1 MVHWK
6 NIAYR
11 DSFHE
16 ISDRSFESKTDSK
29 EIKKETSSVSS
40 KVTRILFPLKAGE
53 EEQKQ
58 GTQIAYSLNL
68 C

>member
-6 NIAYR
+6 NITYR
-11 DSFHE
+11 DSFHK

-40 KVTRILFPLKAGE
+40 RVTRILIPLKAGE

-58 GTQIAYSLNL
+58 GTQIAYRLNL